1 MPRPQLMGKS
11 CVLVQ
16 VWSFPGGAEGSR
28 AVSGA
33 VQPEPGVVDAKDT

>member
-16 VWSFPGGAEGSR
+16 VWSFPGDAEGSR
-28 AVSGA
+28 AVFGA
-33 VQPEPGVVDAKDT
+33 VQPEPGAVDAKDP